1 MNLLHKILWVGAGI
15 CVGNG
20 IALIIDTTANKANA
34 ATYDTSNMTI
44 PTVTYDMV
52 DEAGESNGV
61 LEAPDFSSIT
71 FRHLGSFSESGYIS
85 NEYDSYVGYALG
97 RQWRSGDLV
106 TDILKLGDID
116 DSLGVGKLTLSQIM
130 AKSGRDPSSVTLEQI
145 GLIDHQTVAS
155 FLKANPQLLDN
166 PIKTIPPLADLVSS
180 IYGYQNSTLLEYPA
194 QVLVAEKENQYSEI
208 SLTKAVKQLPNKSS
222 NPALLSGIAT
232 TDPKNSQIDVSEL
245 EMGNLDLN
253 EYTLGDVEGIGDRFV
268 EEYEGWKDEYLSD
281 IEGLADISFDNFPN
295 PIATTLAFIS
305 RVDFIWSDAH
315 GEIKPGQS
323 VSGSNIAGYAVP
335 CDRECAHIELDDLEN
350 SGRDIRWISEGR
362 RWMLGKDPVNA
373 NICPDAPWGVDGGEG
388 VLGEL
393 NCGKEPTGRNPFG
406 PAFKVALWGVDET
419 TDTAE
424 TAIFFRFCYRGVPN
438 LGCTP
443 YFIGPI
449 PFLPANRENWII
461 LGPGL

>member
-20 IALIIDTTANKANA
+20 IALIINITANKANA
-34 ATYDTSNMTI
+34 ATYDTSNISI
-44 PTVTYDMV
+44 PTITYDMV
-52 DEAGESNGV
+52 DQRGQSNGI

-71 FRHLGSFSESGYIS
+71 FRHLGSFSEPGYIPD
-85 NEYDSYVGYALG
+85 EYDSYAGYALG

-106 TDILKLGDID
+106 TDILKLGDIEE
-116 DSLGVGKLTLSQIM
+116 SFGVGKLTLSQIV
-130 AKSGRDPSSVTLEQI
+130 AKSGRDLNSVTLEQI
-145 GLIDHQTVAS
+145 GLIDNQTVGS
-155 FLKANPQLLDN
+155 FLRANPQLLDD
-166 PIKTIPPLADLVSS
+166 PIKTIPPLA
-180 IYGYQNSTLLEYPA
+180 
-194 QVLVAEKENQYSEI
+194 EI
-208 SLTKAVKQLPNKSS
+208 SLTKAVKQLPKKSS
-222 NPALLSGIAT
+222 NPALLSGIET
-232 TDPKNSQIDVSEL
+232 IEPKNSQIDISEL

-253 EYTLGDVEGIGDRFV
+253 EYTLGDVEGIGDSFV
-268 EEYEGWKDEYLSD
+268 EEYEGWKDEHLSD
-281 IEGLADISFDNFPN
+281 IEGLADISLDDFPN
-295 PIATTLAFIS
+295 PIATSLAFIS
-305 RVDFIWSDAH
+305 RVDSIWSDAH
-315 GEIKPGQS
+315 GSIKPGQS

-350 SGRDIRWISEGR
+350 SGRDRRWISEGR

-424 TAIFFRFCYRGVPN
+424 TAIFFRFCYRGVPD

-449 PFLPANRENWII
+449 PFLPANRESWII
-461 LGPGL
+461 LGPGV

>member
-1 MNLLHKILWVGAGI
+1 MNIFHKILWVGAGI

-20 IALIIDTTANKANA
+20 IALIINTTANKANA
-34 ATYDTSNMTI
+34 ATYDTSDMTI
-44 PTVTYDMV
+44 PTLTYDVV
-52 DEAGESNGV
+52 DEGGQSNGV
-61 LEAPDFSSIT
+61 LKAPDFSSIT
-71 FRHLGSFSESGYIS
+71 FRHLSSFSESGHIS
-85 NEYDSYVGYALG
+85 NEYDSYVGYSLG
-97 RQWRSGDLV
+97 RQWHSGDLV
-106 TDILKLGDID
+106 TDILKLGDLEE
-116 DSLGVGKLTLSQIM
+116 SLEVGKLTLSQIM

-145 GLIDHQTVAS
+145 GLIDNQTVGS
-155 FLKANPQLLDN
+155 FLRANPQLLND
-166 PIKTIPPLADLVSS
+166 PIKTIPPLADLVSY
-180 IYGYQNSTLLEYPA
+180 IYGYQSQTILEYPA
-194 QVLVAEKENQYSEI
+194 QVLVAGKENQYSEI

-222 NPALLSGIAT
+222 NPVLLSGIET
-232 TDPKNSQIDVSEL
+232 TEPKKPQIDVSEF

-253 EYTLGDVEGIGDRFV
+253 EYTLGDVEGIGDSFV

-281 IEGLADISFDNFPN
+281 IEGLADISLDDFPN

-305 RVDFIWSDAH
+305 RVDTIWSDAH
-315 GEIKPGQS
+315 GQINPGQS

-335 CDRECAHIELDDLEN
+335 CDGECAHIELDDLEN

-362 RWMLGKDPVNA
+362 RWMLGKDPKNA

-406 PAFKVALWGVDET
+406 SAFKVALWGVDET

-424 TAIFFRFCYRGVPN
+424 TAIFFRFCYRGVPD

-449 PFLPANRENWII
+449 PFYQPIEKA
-461 LGPGL
+461 G